1 MKKKLVTAFIIAMS
15 ISSVAFA
22 NVNAD
27 DINSVK
33 QEIKSIEESKNADYD
48 VQKAV
53 AALYEKLTQ
62 LEAKYKEDSSKDS
75 KITELNQKIEQLE
88 KKQAK
93 DIKQK
98 QEIKD
103 YLKNLKDN
111 PPQDEVI
118 SKVEQ
123 LKYDAPRQATTDY
136 VLNVPNSSKSNNY
149 IQDGIN
155 AQGYARMVFAYGPE
169 QVYKIYCKIGYLT
182 DIKFADG
189 ESITYVGGGDTA
201 QWMIDH
207 ASVNNTSHLYV
218 KPIANNIATNVIVNT
233 DKGHIY
239 QILLSSGNWFN
250 PMVSWS
256 YGNEDIVKSELKK
269 QEETSYIAERGV
281 NPENISFSYKIK
293 GDKTFKPT
301 AVFNDGRRTYIKF
314 KDVKTLPVLFI
325 KDKDD
330 KLILANYKSIDN
342 TFTVDTVFDE
352 AVLKLDEKEVVI
364 TRKD

>member
-1 MKKKLVTAFIIAMS
+1 MRKKLVTAFFVAMS
-15 ISSVAFA
+15 VSSITFA
-22 NVNAD
+22 SAS

-62 LEAKYKEDSSKDS
+62 LEAKYKEDSDKDS
-75 KITELNQKIEQLE
+75 KITELNQKIENLK
-88 KKQAK
+88 KKQAE

-103 YLKNLKDN
+103 YLKNLKEN
-111 PPQDEVI
+111 PPQDETP
-118 SKVEQ
+118 KVEKI
-123 LKYDAPRQATTDY
+123 KYDAPRQATTDY
-136 VLNVPNSSKSNNY
+136 VLNVPNSSKANNY

-239 QILLSSGNWFN
+239 QILLSSGSWFN

-269 QEETSYIAERGV
+269 QEETSYIAKSGV

-293 GDKTFKPT
+293 ADKNVDFKPT

-314 KDVKTLPVLFI
+314 KDVKTLPVLFV

-330 KLILANYKSIDN
+330 KLILANYKSTDN

-364 TRKD
+364 IRKD

>member
-1 MKKKLVTAFIIAMS
+1 
-15 ISSVAFA
+15 
-22 NVNAD
+22 
-27 DINSVK
+27 
-33 QEIKSIEESKNADYD
+33 
-48 VQKAV
+48 
-53 AALYEKLTQ
+53 
-62 LEAKYKEDSSKDS
+62 
-75 KITELNQKIEQLE
+75 
-88 KKQAK
+88 
-93 DIKQK
+93 
-98 QEIKD
+98 
-103 YLKNLKDN
+103 
-111 PPQDEVI
+111 
-118 SKVEQ
+118 
-123 LKYDAPRQATTDY
+123 
-136 VLNVPNSSKSNNY
+136 
-149 IQDGIN
+149 
-155 AQGYARMVFAYGPE
+155 
-169 QVYKIYCKIGYLT
+169 
-182 DIKFADG
+182 
-189 ESITYVGGGDTA
+189 
-201 QWMIDH
+201 MIDH

-239 QILLSSGNWFN
+239 QILLSSGSWFN

-342 TFTVDTVFDE
+342 TFTVDTVDE

>member
-1 MKKKLVTAFIIAMS
+1 M
-15 ISSVAFA
+15 
-22 NVNAD
+22 
-27 DINSVK
+27 
-33 QEIKSIEESKNADYD
+33 
-48 VQKAV
+48 
-53 AALYEKLTQ
+53 
-62 LEAKYKEDSSKDS
+62 
-75 KITELNQKIEQLE
+75 
-88 KKQAK
+88 
-93 DIKQK
+93 
-98 QEIKD
+98 
-103 YLKNLKDN
+103 
-111 PPQDEVI
+111 
-118 SKVEQ
+118 
-123 LKYDAPRQATTDY
+123 
-136 VLNVPNSSKSNNY
+136 PNSSKSNNY